1 MKTMQDLK
9 LKIEVLQISIYSNI
23 IKQILKRHNNLSV
36 NKIIAFAYLIKKEKF
51 IMYKVYTAKN
61 TQDVVCKAIS
71 LLAGQYTEYCENITY
86 ILKAIHLLIEK
97 EQIKI
102 NNNVLSVRENIE
114 MEKAM
119 YEENPFLQKA
129 IEMSKKMTDRQFMK
143 EVISNV

>member
-1 MKTMQDLK
+1 MQDFK
-9 LKIEVLQISIYSNI
+9 LEIEALQIGIYSNI
-23 IKQILKRHNNLSV
+23 IKQILNRHDDLSV
-36 NKIIAFAYLIKKEKF
+36 NKILTFAYLVKKEKF

-71 LLAGQYTEYCENITY
+71 LLAGQYTEYCENVTY

-102 NNNVLSVRENIE
+102 NNNVLSVKENIE
-114 MEKAM
+114 MEKVI
-119 YEENPFLQKA
+119 YEENSFLQKA